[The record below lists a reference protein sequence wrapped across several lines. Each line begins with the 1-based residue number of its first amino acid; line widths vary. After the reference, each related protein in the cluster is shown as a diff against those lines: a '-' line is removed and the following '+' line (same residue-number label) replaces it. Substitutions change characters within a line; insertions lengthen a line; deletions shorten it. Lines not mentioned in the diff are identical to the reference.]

1 MNHTS
6 LQICEEQIEARLLQA
21 LTWDDVLP
29 YADLKMRAAPGID
42 DATFR
47 RVLNELIEEGVVRR
61 KAARR
66 SLWYLGYAKAS
77 ADEAGGLGDVPAPFR
92 KFLSELAW

>member
-1 MNHTS
+1 MNHTP
-6 LQICEEQIEARLLQA
+6 LQLCEEQIEERLLQA

-29 YADLKMRAAPGID
+29 YADLKTRAAASID
-42 DATFR
+42 DSTFHR
-47 RVLNELIEEGVVRR
+47 ILNDLIAAGLVQR

-66 SLWYLGYAKAS
+66 SLWYLGYAKVPSNS
-77 ADEAGGLGDVPAPFR
+77 ATSLDDVPAPFR

>member
-6 LQICEEQIEARLLQA
+6 LQLCEEQIEERLLQA

-29 YADLKMRAAPGID
+29 YTDLKTRAAASID
-42 DATFR
+42 DITFR
-47 RVLNELIEEGVVRR
+47 RVLNELIAGGLVQR

-66 SLWYLGYAKAS
+66 SLWYLGYAKTS
-77 ADEAGGLGDVPAPFR
+77 ANYATSLDDVPAPFR